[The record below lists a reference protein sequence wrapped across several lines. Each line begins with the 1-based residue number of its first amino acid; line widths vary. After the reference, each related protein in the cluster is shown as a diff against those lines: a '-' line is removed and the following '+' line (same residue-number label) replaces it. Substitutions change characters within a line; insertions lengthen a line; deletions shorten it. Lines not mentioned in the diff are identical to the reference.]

1 MEPGSIEAIRER
13 VAAGLGC
20 SIVPSMAVTAA
31 HHRCGLEVQPLAPE
45 LSRTPG
51 LVLRQDK
58 PVGVGLRKVVEALEG
73 LAQSRSGAPSGN
85 SGR

>member
-1 MEPGSIEAIRER
+1 MTRRFMAVHCSASS
-13 VAAGLGC
+13 ALGC
-20 SIVPSMAVTAA
+20 SIVPSMAVKAA
-31 HHRCGLEVQPLAPE
+31 HHRRGLEVRPLAPE
-45 LSRTPG
+45 LSRTLG

-58 PVGVGLRKVVEALEG
+58 PVETGLRKVVEALEG